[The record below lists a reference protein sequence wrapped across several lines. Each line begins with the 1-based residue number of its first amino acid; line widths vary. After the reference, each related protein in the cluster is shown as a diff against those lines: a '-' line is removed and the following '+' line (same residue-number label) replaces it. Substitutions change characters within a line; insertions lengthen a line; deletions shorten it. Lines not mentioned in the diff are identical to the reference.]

1 MCCRGSVS
9 QPLAGTCGIADTQ
22 HKYQL
27 HAVTHIREVIMA
39 QRRTLTVSEYARGRA
54 QSVRQPQGQD
64 LLERQA
70 TQEEF
75 RNQGW
80 AMEYSHRRHTLM
92 NEHEWAGFGAEYEL
106 HGNGAWGLDLWTMG

>member
-1 MCCRGSVS
+1 
-9 QPLAGTCGIADTQ
+9 
-22 HKYQL
+22 
-27 HAVTHIREVIMA
+27 MA

-80 AMEYSHRRHTLM
+80 AMEYSQRRHTLM
-92 NEHEWAGFGAEYEL
+92 NEHR
-106 HGNGAWGLDLWTMG
+106 MGRVRC